1 MKRYC
6 LLNVLFLCIAVA
18 AMAQRRDD
26 SFRYGNF
33 LCKETSATTV
43 SIVGIGTRIPDRP
56 RPFTYY
62 FEKYDIPSTLTTDD
76 GKTYTVT
83 EIGEEAFVLRSD
95 VQDEEEGLMTWQ
107 DLTGYTMEDDE
118 AGVLGVIDTV
128 DESTINTLAILTD
141 GRMVP
146 LHEDFIL
153 DIDQPA
159 RVLHVHLPFV
169 L

>member
-1 MKRYC
+1 MTDTD
-6 LLNVLFLCIAVA
+6 FLSIGIIRRTHYRDLPPFVFV
-18 AMAQRRDD
+18 RRDGLFVP
-26 SFRYGNF
+26 FRSENISS
-33 LCKETSATTV
+33 L
-43 SIVGIGTRIPDRP
+43 
-56 RPFTYY
+56 
-62 FEKYDIPSTLTTDD
+62 
-76 GKTYTVT
+76 
-83 EIGEEAFVLRSD
+83 IGEEAFVLRSD

-118 AGVLGVIDTV
+118 AGVLGVIETV
-128 DESTINTLAILTD
+128 DESTINTLATLTD

-159 RVLHVHLPFV
+159 RVLHVHLPIV